1 MLCLFCKCDT
11 TGSRSVEHIIPESL
25 GNTRSTLPPGV
36 VCDRCNNYFAR
47 KVEKPLL
54 ESIDL
59 ASLRFHQR
67 IPSKR
72 GRIPPLD
79 GTIGSSAPATMYLY
93 NDGPFMGSLDVSSE
107 AAHLILHRGANVL
120 NLPASGDDWNPTLTS
135 RFLAKVALEG
145 LASRLLSYCGNTD
158 YVVAER
164 QLDPIRE
171 YARRG
176 RAVSWPYHRRRIYD
190 ADRRW
195 VLPNGEAVQRVWE
208 WEILE
213 TEQIEH
219 YFIVALFGLE
229 LTINYHEPDIRGYID
244 WLKRH
249 GGVSP
254 LYYGQNA
261 RHPDNGILRCY
272 RLPSQLDGPSA
283 LWQVQVRINTGAERD
298 MHATV
303 VTSCRQ
309 LRTAQA
315 SLSRSSLARSRLSR
329 RLPRT

>member
-1 MLCLFCKCDT
+1 
-11 TGSRSVEHIIPESL
+11 
-25 GNTRSTLPPGV
+25 
-36 VCDRCNNYFAR
+36 
-47 KVEKPLL
+47 
-54 ESIDL
+54 
-59 ASLRFHQR
+59 
-67 IPSKR
+67 
-72 GRIPPLD
+72 
-79 GTIGSSAPATMYLY
+79 MYLY

-272 RLPSQLDGPSA
+272 RLPKSAGRAIGAVASAGEDQHWGRARYACDGGHLMSPAANCSSKPLA
-283 LWQVQVRINTGAERD
+283 
-298 MHATV
+298 V
-303 VTSCRQ
+303 VLGS
-309 LRTAQA
+309 
-315 SLSRSSLARSRLSR
+315 
-329 RLPRT
+329 